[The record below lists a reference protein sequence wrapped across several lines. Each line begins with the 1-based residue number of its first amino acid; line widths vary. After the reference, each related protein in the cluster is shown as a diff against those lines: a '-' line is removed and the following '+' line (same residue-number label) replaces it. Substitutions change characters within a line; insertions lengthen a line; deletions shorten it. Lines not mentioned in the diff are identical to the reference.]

1 MEVFI
6 EFVIQ
11 IIRNGWLVWYGINY
25 ALIVLSLIEKY
36 AKFLWKKTSPDKIPL
51 FILRNM

>member
-11 IIRNGWLVWYGINY
+11 IIRN
-25 ALIVLSLIEKY
+25 VLSLIEKY